1 MGVLQRVVG
10 AVLGLAF
17 FIAVFIFA
25 SFVIGALLAVGL
37 VTWAWLWWRT
47 RSLRK
52 AARGDAV
59 IEGEVIDGEYTDVT
73 RYDYRHD
80 RSDGERRIPPPGPG
94 R

>member
-17 FIAVFIFA
+17 FVAVFIFA

-37 VTWAWLWWRT
+37 VMWAWLWWRT

-52 AARGDAV
+52 AARAGEV
-59 IEGEVIDGEYTDVT
+59 IEGEYHDVT